1 MGKGRQDV
9 KRVSSTEVWGQ
20 AKKEYMG
27 PMIEVAA
34 GPWTQQQT
42 EGQGTRDPPAPR
54 GAGAFTQSP
63 DGQDTPGELPRRTLT
78 RPPMLR
84 PVVHTYPDLPE
95 KKAQRLP

>member
-1 MGKGRQDV
+1 
-9 KRVSSTEVWGQ
+9 
-20 AKKEYMG
+20 MG

-63 DGQDTPGELPRRTLT
+63 AGQDTPGELPRRTLT

>member
-1 MGKGRQDV
+1 
-9 KRVSSTEVWGQ
+9 
-20 AKKEYMG
+20 MG

-63 DGQDTPGELPRRTLT
+63 AGQDSDPTSHAEASGPHLP
-78 RPPMLR
+78 
-84 PVVHTYPDLPE
+84 
-95 KKAQRLP
+95 